1 MFGWVTLHV
10 AALLLVAA
18 LFGGML
24 MFMAVFTPLVFRSL
38 PAAAAGALLRDVF
51 PVYYRV
57 CGILALLAA
66 LPLVPAHAYPAEIAA
81 LVAAAAGFVLA
92 NRVLRPALNRA
103 REEGRDPAFRRLH
116 RLSVALHLAQFVA
129 VAAVLI
135 RLAQ

>member
-1 MFGWVTLHV
+1 MFGWITLHI

-24 MFMAVFTPLVFRSL
+24 MFMAVFTPLVFRNL
-38 PAAAAGALLRDVF
+38 PAATAGAFLRDVF

-57 CGILALLAA
+57 CGVLALLAA

-81 LVAAAAGFVLA
+81 LIVVAAVFVLA

-103 REEGRDPAFRRLH
+103 REESRDPAFRMLH

-129 VAAVLI
+129 VTAILI

>member
-38 PAAAAGALLRDVF
+38 PAAAAGAFLRDVF

-81 LVAAAAGFVLA
+81 LVAAAGFVLA

-116 RLSVALHLAQFVA
+116 RLSVALHLAQFAA

>member
-18 LFGGML
+18 LYGGML

-38 PAAAAGALLRDVF
+38 PAAAAAGAFLRDVF

-81 LVAAAAGFVLA
+81 LVAAAGFVLA

-116 RLSVALHLAQFVA
+116 RLSVALHLAQFAA

>member
-1 MFGWVTLHV
+1 MFGWFTLHV

-38 PAAAAGALLRDVF
+38 PAASAGAFLRDVF

-57 CGILALLAA
+57 CGVLALLAA
-66 LPLVPAHAYPAEIAA
+66 LFLVPAHAYPVEIAVL
-81 LVAAAAGFVLA
+81 LVVAAGFVLA

-103 REEGRDPAFRRLH
+103 REEGRDSAFRRLH
-116 RLSVALHLAQFVA
+116 RLSVALHLAQFVI

>member
-38 PAAAAGALLRDVF
+38 PAAAAAGAFLRDVF

-81 LVAAAAGFVLA
+81 LVAAAGFVLA

-116 RLSVALHLAQFVA
+116 RLSVALHLAQFAA